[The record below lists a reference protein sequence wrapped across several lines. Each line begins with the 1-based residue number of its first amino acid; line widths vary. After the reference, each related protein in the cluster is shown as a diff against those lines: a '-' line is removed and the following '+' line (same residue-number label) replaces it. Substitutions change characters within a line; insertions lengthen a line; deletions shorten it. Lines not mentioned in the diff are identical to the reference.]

1 MPQSQPVSFSLEL
14 VIKMEYNDL
23 ELAML
28 VKENDEDAKDLV
40 YEKYNYIIDIIMNK
54 YKKSFYVLNMD
65 LTEVRQDALLA
76 FTDALMKYSAE
87 KETTLA
93 TFITLVVERK
103 IHNCIRKAD
112 SIKNKKDQESYSL
125 DYEYEVF
132 SKPLNELI
140 GDETSDPLI
149 KIETKERYEELV
161 EKIKSSLSPLEL
173 EVYELLVNDFNY
185 HQIAQILNRETK
197 QIDNSIQRIRAK
209 IKDLF

>member
-1 MPQSQPVSFSLEL
+1 